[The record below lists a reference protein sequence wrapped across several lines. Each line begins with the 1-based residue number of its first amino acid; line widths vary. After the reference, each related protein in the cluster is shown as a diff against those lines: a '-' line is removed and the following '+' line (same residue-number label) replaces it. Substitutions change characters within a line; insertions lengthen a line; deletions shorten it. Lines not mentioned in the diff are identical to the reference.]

1 MAINEIP
8 PEEQDYIVRN
18 QKEIQQIIQSL
29 KTDAASLKIA
39 FNQGNEDYFT
49 QIIDIDKENGVM
61 YFDMTIDAAFNK
73 RLLAAPEL
81 IILKDTGIRIRWKS
95 VEHSVITLPDG
106 NALRTEIPNALVRLQ
121 RRELFRLK
129 TPVIDPIP
137 CEMSVPNSNNP
148 TLKEAIKYNLVDV
161 SLGGVGLII
170 DETLHP
176 ALKVG
181 AIIDPCIIN
190 FPDAGETQLK
200 LEVRNIIS
208 LEENDT
214 QKYRVGLGFVRPNRS
229 TEGIIHK
236 YTFNLERKMLAA
248 KKQY

>member
-1 MAINEIP
+1 MAINDIP

-18 QKEIQQIIQSL
+18 KKEIQQIIHGL
-29 KTDAASLKIA
+29 KAESITLKVS
-39 FNQGNEDYFT
+39 FNQGGEDYFT
-49 QIIDIDKENGVM
+49 QIIDIDTENSVM
-61 YFDMTIDAAFNK
+61 YFDMTIDTAFNK

-81 IILKDTGIRIRWKS
+81 VILKDTGIRIRWKS
-95 VEHSVITLPDG
+95 VEHTMITLPDG
-106 NALRTEIPNALVRLQ
+106 NALRTEIPSELVRLQ

-129 TPVIDPIP
+129 TPVIDPVP
-137 CEMSVPNSNNP
+137 CEMSVPNSDNP

-170 DETLHP
+170 DERLHP

-208 LEENDT
+208 LEDNDT

-229 TEGIIHK
+229 AEGIIHK